1 MSDLFSGRSGL
12 FAFLLVVLIM
22 IISVVIRFV
31 SVVTITPAKVSSEL
45 EEVFTRVEDIG
56 AISMLKV
63 EFLKEWGE
71 YRRSDECSAAV
82 SASVEYPGNG
92 FEGNV
97 YVVSYADSIEFPG
110 LPTFHREFRV
120 ERAMSRRN

>member
-12 FAFLLVVLIM
+12 FAFLLVVLVM
-22 IISVVIRFV
+22 ILSVVIRFV
-31 SVVTITPAKVSSEL
+31 SVVTLAPAKVSSEL
-45 EEVFTRVEDIG
+45 EEVFTRVEGIGTINDI
-56 AISMLKV
+56 KV

-82 SASVEYPGNG
+82 SASTEYPGNG

-97 YVVSYADSIEFPG
+97 YVVSYPDSIEFPG
-110 LPTFHREFRV
+110 FPTFRREFRV
-120 ERAMSRRN
+120 ERSMSRRN

>member
-1 MSDLFSGRSGL
+1 MFSGKSGL
-12 FAFLLVVLIM
+12 FAFLLIVFVM
-22 IISVVIRFV
+22 IISVVVKYV
-31 SVVTITPAKVSSEL
+31 SVVSLTPAKVSSEL
-45 EEVFTRVEDIG
+45 EEVFGRVEGIG
-56 AISMLKV
+56 SISIVKV

-82 SASVEYPGNG
+82 SASQTHSGNG

-110 LPTFHREFRV
+110 FPAFYREFRI
-120 ERAMSRRN
+120 EKPMSRRN